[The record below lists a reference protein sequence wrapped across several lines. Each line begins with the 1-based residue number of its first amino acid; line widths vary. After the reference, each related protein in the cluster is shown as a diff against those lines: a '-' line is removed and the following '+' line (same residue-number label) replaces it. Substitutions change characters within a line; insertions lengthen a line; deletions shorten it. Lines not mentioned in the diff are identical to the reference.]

1 MAPGRVTGG
10 SRTFTKIL
18 LGVVAAVAALDLLL
32 LGMGSA
38 GPRSFHHLAIAAGF
52 AAAAAAAW
60 EAVARSVEGGRR
72 VRPLAWAAFPVAVFL
87 ALGAVP
93 FLVMSVHPPLEGI
106 LYPVEARVVEPL
118 AIEVSFPRPV
128 LPGTINL
135 SLDASIV
142 SSGYVAR
149 NPGVFAWRTPQRL
162 TIDLARIVADMSI
175 RRPRELG
182 INTSTVKNAPRMLYE
197 TGDPVPEQRIQLR

>member
-38 GPRSFHHLAIAAGF
+38 GPRSFRHLAIAAVL
-52 AAAAAAAW
+52 AAAASAAW
-60 EAVARSVEGGRR
+60 EPVARSVESGRK

-87 ALGAVP
+87 ALGALP
-93 FLVMSVHPPLEGI
+93 FLVMSVHPPLEGL

-128 LPGTINL
+128 IPGTINV
-135 SLDASIV
+135 SLDASII
-142 SSGYVAR
+142 SSGYVSR
-149 NPGVFAWRTPQRL
+149 NPGVFAWRTPQHL
-162 TIDLARIVADMSI
+162 TIDLERIVADMSI
-175 RRPRELG
+175 RRPSELG
-182 INTSTVKNAPRMLYE
+182 INTSMVADAPRMLYE
-197 TGDPVPEQRIQLR
+197 TGEPVPEQRIRLR